1 MTGARSRLR
10 DVTKVA
16 HDTTSKFDVDLED
29 VQVARDRAVHVAKQK
44 SASSCAAEPC
54 VRHGGAP
61 PALDLSGHRDTHAI
75 PPVDGVHVEPVSEK
89 CPNMHFRFADH
100 HTDKQIENAKEAFN
114 AVVLAF
120 CTLHL

>member
-54 VRHGGAP
+54 VQPGGTP
-61 PALDLSGHRDTHAI
+61 PALDLS
-75 PPVDGVHVEPVSEK
+75 
-89 CPNMHFRFADH
+89 
-100 HTDKQIENAKEAFN
+100 
-114 AVVLAF
+114 
-120 CTLHL
+120 